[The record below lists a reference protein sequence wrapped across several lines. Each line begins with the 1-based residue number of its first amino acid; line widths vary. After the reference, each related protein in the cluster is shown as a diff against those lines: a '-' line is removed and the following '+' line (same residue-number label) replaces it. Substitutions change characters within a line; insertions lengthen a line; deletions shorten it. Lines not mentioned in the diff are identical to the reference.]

1 VPAHEPAAFISYSRD
16 DSEFALHLAQDLKAA
31 GAFVWLDQL
40 DIPAGHPW
48 DNAIEDALSDA
59 PQVLI
64 VLSPSS
70 ARSDNVRNEI
80 SFALEQGKIII
91 PVLYMDCVVPLRLQ
105 RTQRIDFRADYARGL
120 TALLGHLN
128 VKQPDPSVLQKAS
141 EADAQRQ
148 TAWKARDAA
157 SQRLREIEDRRERE
171 DTERRDHNA
180 EQLRLQEA
188 AEREARERRD
198 REAEAARL
206 RDEQR
211 SRAEREA
218 AELREAQAR
227 SYSQTDYRSG
237 QGGARPEQSQSS
249 GQQRRSKTPL
259 ILSAIIAVL
268 VIVLIYVLRP
278 HPAEPSQ
285 SNSGASIEQ
294 SGASGNGQETN
305 PSASSSPTNSVSPPQ
320 ETTATDQ
327 PAKAPSVKVVPPSK
341 SDRTV
346 VDQPVKTSAPDAA
359 TLYRQ
364 GDTNYNRK
372 DYAAA
377 APLFEQACNLGETKG
392 CNAIGLLY
400 ENGDGVS
407 KDTQKSA
414 ALYQKGCTGGNAA
427 ACSNLSRFYQNGI
440 SVQRD
445 PQKAALLDE
454 VGCNGGS
461 LEGCMGLGLLYETGS
476 GVSKDFQKASVLYQ
490 KSCAGN
496 ISQGCRNMARLY
508 ELGEGVGQ
516 NVSMAKEFYQKACSL
531 GDQVSC
537 DTLKRALFQ

>member
-128 VKQPDPSVLQKAS
+128 VTRPDPSVLQKAS

-157 SQRLREIEDRRERE
+157 SQRLREIEESRERE
-171 DTERRDHNA
+171 DTARRDHNA
-180 EQLRLQEA
+180 EQLRLQQV
-188 AEREARERRD
+188 AEREASERRD

-211 SRAEREA
+211 GRAEREA
-218 AELREAQAR
+218 AELREAQTR
-227 SYSQTDYRSG
+227 SHSEANYRSD
-237 QGGARPEQSQSS
+237 QGGARAEPSLAPW
-249 GQQRRSKTPL
+249 QQKRSKTPL

-268 VIVLIYVLRP
+268 VITLIYVLRP
-278 HPAEPSQ
+278 HPSEPSQ
-285 SNSGASIEQ
+285 SNSGENVEQ
-294 SGASGNGQETN
+294 SGASGNGQQAN
-305 PSASSSPTNSVSPPQ
+305 PSASSSVTNPVSPQ

-327 PAKAPSVKVVPPSK
+327 SAKVPSMKVVPLSK
-341 SDRTV
+341 SDRIVT
-346 VDQPVKTSAPDAA
+346 DQPVKTPPPNAA
-359 TLYRQ
+359 NLYQ
-364 GDTNYNRK
+364 QADTYYNRK
-372 DYAAA
+372 DYVAA
-377 APLFEQACNLGETKG
+377 APLFEQACNLGESKG
-392 CNAIGLLY
+392 CNAIGLLF
-400 ENGDGVS
+400 ENGEGVS
-407 KDTQKSA
+407 RDIQKSA

-440 SVQRD
+440 GVQRD
-445 PQKAALLDE
+445 SQKAALLDE

-476 GVSKDFQKASVLYQ
+476 GVPKDLQKASVLYQ

-496 ISQGCRNMARLY
+496 ISQGCRNIARLY
-508 ELGEGVGQ
+508 ELGYGMAQ
-516 NVSMAKEFYQKACSL
+516 NVSMAKQFYQKACSL